1 MMLRRLKE
9 DVEKNLAPKEETIIE
24 VELTNIQKK
33 YYRAILEKNFT
44 FLSKGGGQAN
54 VPNLLNTMMELRKC
68 CNHPYLINGKPAP
81 RATAPLHPGFG
92 GLHSLLYPVISVC
105 VSLASCALRCL
116 RLWWLKVKDH
126 RPCQSLKQDV
136 TSPHSASLHFSKPH
150 TLKGSVSAPW
160 LEIIKT
166 ANS

>member
-1 MMLRRLKE
+1 MQKLQAILKQMMLRRLKE

-68 CNHPYLINGKPAP
+68 CNHPYLINGKPAHLPAWSP
-81 RATAPLHPGFG
+81 RCP
-92 GLHSLLYPVISVC
+92 C
-105 VSLASCALRCL
+105 VL
-116 RLWWLKVKDH
+116 RLPG
-126 RPCQSLKQDV
+126 R
-136 TSPHSASLHFSKPH
+136 
-150 TLKGSVSAPW
+150 APRG
-160 LEIIKT
+160 T
-166 ANS
+166 PVCGC

>member
-1 MMLRRLKE
+1 MQKLQAILKPMMLRRLKE

-68 CNHPYLINGKPAP
+68 CNHPYLINGRP
-81 RATAPLHPGFG
+81 PGLLFLTNNSYFCDFWLAKFLLPCRLLDAG
-92 GLHSLLYPVISVC
+92 TNTTHLFLQSYSSLLFM
-105 VSLASCALRCL
+105 L
-116 RLWWLKVKDH
+116 
-126 RPCQSLKQDV
+126 
-136 TSPHSASLHFSKPH
+136 
-150 TLKGSVSAPW
+150 
-160 LEIIKT
+160 
-166 ANS
+166 

>member
-1 MMLRRLKE
+1 MLRRLKE

-68 CNHPYLINGKPAP
+68 CNHPYLINGKPARP
-81 RATAPLHPGFG
+81 PSWSLLDGSLVQASEAPLCPCAEA
-92 GLHSLLYPVISVC
+92 LMMCVC
-105 VSLASCALRCL
+105 
-116 RLWWLKVKDH
+116 H
-126 RPCQSLKQDV
+126 RPICSWGV
-136 TSPHSASLHFSKPH
+136 TPGAL
-150 TLKGSVSAPW
+150 GCRC
-160 LEIIKT
+160 
-166 ANS
+166 

>member
-1 MMLRRLKE
+1 MLRRLKE

-68 CNHPYLINGKPAP
+68 CNHPYLINGKPARLP
-81 RATAPLHPGFG
+81 ARPELVRWEVGTSFRSSSPLP
-92 GLHSLLYPVISVC
+92 
-105 VSLASCALRCL
+105 LR
-116 RLWWLKVKDH
+116 
-126 RPCQSLKQDV
+126 
-136 TSPHSASLHFSKPH
+136 
-150 TLKGSVSAPW
+150 
-160 LEIIKT
+160 
-166 ANS
+166 

>member
-1 MMLRRLKE
+1 MQKLQAILKPMMLRRLKE

-68 CNHPYLINGKPAP
+68 CNHPYLINGKP
-81 RATAPLHPGFG
+81 G
-92 GLHSLLYPVISVC
+92 
-105 VSLASCALRCL
+105 ALF
-116 RLWWLKVKDH
+116 
-126 RPCQSLKQDV
+126 QSL
-136 TSPHSASLHFSKPH
+136 SKPQKSLPPS
-150 TLKGSVSAPW
+150 TRVIVWFVVAPM
-160 LEIIKT
+160 
-166 ANS
+166 

>member
-1 MMLRRLKE
+1 MQKLQAILKPMMLRRLKE

-68 CNHPYLINGKPAP
+68 CNHPYLINGRPYI
-81 RATAPLHPGFG
+81 F
-92 GLHSLLYPVISVC
+92 LLIQKAFVRKLSMLKI
-105 VSLASCALRCL
+105 LFWCL
-116 RLWWLKVKDH
+116 QTDSHLFL
-126 RPCQSLKQDV
+126 
-136 TSPHSASLHFSKPH
+136 FS
-150 TLKGSVSAPW
+150 
-160 LEIIKT
+160 
-166 ANS
+166 